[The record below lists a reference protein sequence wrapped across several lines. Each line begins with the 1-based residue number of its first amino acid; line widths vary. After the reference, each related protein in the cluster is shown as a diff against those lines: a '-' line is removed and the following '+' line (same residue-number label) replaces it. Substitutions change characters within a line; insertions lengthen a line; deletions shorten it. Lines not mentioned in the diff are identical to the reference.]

1 MKNSAIIKILART
14 INNASQINL
23 MKVFE
28 NFGGNFLKLTEILQ
42 KKTSRLKMMPKING
56 EWKYNIREVGDTVKY
71 P

>member
-28 NFGGNFLKLTEILQ
+28 NFGGNFLKLISSNLA
-42 KKTSRLKMMPKING
+42 KKNFQTQNDAQDKWRV
-56 EWKYNIREVGDTVKY
+56 EV
-71 P
+71 

>member
-42 KKTSRLKMMPKING
+42 KKNFQTQNDAQDKWRV
-56 EWKYNIREVGDTVKY
+56 EV
-71 P
+71 

>member
-14 INNASQINL
+14 INTASQINL